1 MAFSDEEL
9 GRIYERTAG
18 RCHVCRKKLAW
29 KSYGLPR
36 ARGAWEVDHSK
47 ARARGGTNRLNN
59 LYAACV
65 GCNRRKGS
73 GMARAAR
80 AQHGYRSAPL
90 SREGQGRRR
99 RKNMIGGAL
108 AGAGLGSLAG
118 PGGAAVGALLG
129 AVIGGEV
136 DPEPE

>member
-9 GRIYERTAG
+9 DRIYERTAG

-29 KSYGLPR
+29 KNYGLLG
-36 ARGAWEVDHSK
+36 AHGAWEVDHSK

-65 GCNRRKGS
+65 RCNRGKGARTTQS
-73 GMARAAR
+73 ARAR
-80 AQHGYRSAPL
+80 HGYRSAPL
-90 SREGQGRRR
+90 SAEVSAGRR

-118 PGGAAVGALLG
+118 PGGAAVGALFG
-129 AVIGGEV
+129 AMIGGEV
-136 DPEPE
+136 DPEPD